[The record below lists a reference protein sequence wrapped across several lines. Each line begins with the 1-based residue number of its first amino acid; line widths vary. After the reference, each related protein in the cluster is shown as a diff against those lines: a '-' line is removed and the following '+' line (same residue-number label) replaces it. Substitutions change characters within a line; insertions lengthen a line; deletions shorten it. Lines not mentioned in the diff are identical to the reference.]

1 VKKKKKA
8 KRATKRLKTIAGIL
22 IRELSRKLPQKI
34 LQEQSS
40 NFELFERI
48 LAQKRNTKNKIY
60 SLHEPGAY
68 CIAKGKDHKPYEYGS
83 KVSVVSTFKEN
94 IIIGATNHSSN
105 IHDSKTLERVL
116 SQVKRI
122 QENYHPET
130 ALCDRGYRGKTEAEG
145 VKIMIPKPPL
155 KRDSSYQK
163 RKKGAY
169 FRRRAAIEPIIG
181 HLKSDYRLARNFL
194 KGSLG
199 DEINILMAACAY
211 NLKKWMRWYAS
222 FFLFLFIYVFV
233 GKKSSIL
240 RITPAI

>member
-1 VKKKKKA
+1 M
-8 KRATKRLKTIAGIL
+8 
-22 IRELSRKLPQKI
+22 
-34 LQEQSS
+34 
-40 NFELFERI
+40 
-48 LAQKRNTKNKIY
+48 
-60 SLHEPGAY
+60 
-68 CIAKGKDHKPYEYGS
+68 
-83 KVSVVSTFKEN
+83 VSTSKEN
-94 IIIGATNHSSN
+94 IIICATNHSSN

-122 QENYHPET
+122 QENYQPET
-130 ALCDRGYRGKTEAEG
+130 ALGDRGYRGKAEAEG

-155 KRDSSYQK
+155 KRYSSYQK

-199 DEINILMAACAY
+199 DEINIMLAACAY

-222 FFLFLFIYVFV
+222 FFCFYLFTCL
-233 GKKSSIL
+233 GAKK
-240 RITPAI
+240 AQF

>member
-1 VKKKKKA
+1 M
-8 KRATKRLKTIAGIL
+8 KTIAGIL

-34 LQEQSS
+34 LQEQSP

-48 LAQKRNTKNKIY
+48 LAQKRNRKNKIY

-68 CIAKGKDHKPYEYGS
+68 CLARGKDHKPYEYGS

-94 IIIGATNHSSN
+94 IIIGAANHSSN

-116 SQVKRI
+116 SQVKRV
-122 QENYHPET
+122 QENYQPET
-130 ALCDRGYRGKTEAEG
+130 ALGDRGYRGKAEAEG

-155 KRDSSYQK
+155 KRDSKYQK

-199 DEINILMAACAY
+199 DEINIMLAACAY
-211 NLKKWMRWYAS
+211 TMKKWMRWYAS
-222 FFLFLFIYVFV
+222 LFLLLFIYVFRS
-233 GKKSSIL
+233 KKSSIL
-240 RITPAI
+240 RIAPAI